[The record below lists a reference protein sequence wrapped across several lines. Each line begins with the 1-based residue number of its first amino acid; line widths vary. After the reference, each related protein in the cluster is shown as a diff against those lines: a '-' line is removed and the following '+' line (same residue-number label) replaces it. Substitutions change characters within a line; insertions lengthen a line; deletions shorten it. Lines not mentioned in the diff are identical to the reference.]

1 MNRITASFVLLI
13 GLVVGPSTVNAQPE
27 IDLAEAPLEQL
38 REVPGIDVVEIDFT
52 DGLVS
57 ASGLVI
63 HGDGPKPQDLALR
76 SGPATA
82 FASDLVDRSDKPWI
96 RRFGLTIT
104 DDEFL
109 KAEHAAVDVHFSDHL
124 PAWGGVTVEA
134 RTPSG
139 LVEVG
144 KA

>member
-1 MNRITASFVLLI
+1 MNRITASFALLI
-13 GLVVGPSTVNAQPE
+13 GLFVGPSIVSAQQE
-27 IDLAEAPLEQL
+27 TDLAEAPLEQL
-38 REVPGIDVVEIDFT
+38 RQVPGIDVVEIDFT

-63 HGDGPKPQDLALR
+63 HGDGPTPRDLALR

-109 KAEHAAVDVHFSDHL
+109 KAEHAAVD
-124 PAWGGVTVEA
+124 
-134 RTPSG
+134 
-139 LVEVG
+139 
-144 KA
+144 